1 MSRRPGALAPPTR
14 THYIWCSRH
23 NPGALEVVNELKHAG
38 GYEGRLL
45 VTEEPGAMAEAD
57 HVLLYL
63 SLATWKDDGQR
74 KTELAAEVKE
84 ALLAG
89 RKLLLVHET
98 DEERGG
104 VQQFGHFFGDDQT
117 PGELLGLKIYAEIA
131 IGMKAPPY
139 RTVSLGL
146 FDQAVRAGETGRRSW
161 LSRAM
166 DAAPQGQQAPSD
178 LAARRWMQVL
188 ATPRGVGRGRA
199 SSTACGAHTVFSRVR
214 QRSTAG
220 DASARVSTELHSTRP
235 STAATPRGWARSLIR
250 CSVGTSEVD
259 QERISLREED
269 SAADTGTNGPGASSK
284 GRAAV
289 HPDAAAPRFGALPD
303 I

>member
-1 MSRRPGALAPPTR
+1 MYERIGVFQQPMLRMIVQRLVGSREIYLPGELRVSRRAGTLAPPTR
-14 THYIWCSRH
+14 THHIWCSRH

-104 VQQFGHFFGDDQT
+104 VQQFGHFFGADQT

-131 IGMKAPPY
+131 IGMKAGEY
-139 RTVSLGL
+139 RAVSLGL
-146 FDQAVRAGETGRRSW
+146 FDRAMKAGARNGRGTRQLTKQYTVQPPKLMKQLSGSAASLRRA
-161 LSRAM
+161 LSR
-166 DAAPQGQQAPSD
+166 PK
-178 LAARRWMQVL
+178 LV
-188 ATPRGVGRGRA
+188 
-199 SSTACGAHTVFSRVR
+199 SSP
-214 QRSTAG
+214 
-220 DASARVSTELHSTRP
+220 E
-235 STAATPRGWARSLIR
+235 I
-250 CSVGTSEVD
+250 
-259 QERISLREED
+259 
-269 SAADTGTNGPGASSK
+269 
-284 GRAAV
+284 
-289 HPDAAAPRFGALPD
+289 
-303 I
+303 